1 MNIRHVTLFLLGLIF
16 LSSISLAQTTLLP
29 VAAAAPGPL
38 PKPGPLKIVRIM
50 DHQGTLSYEVLD
62 DEIIRLMKKDLG
74 ERYKNAKKEWSGE
87 RDAWKEKYKGVTF
100 ALPKP
105 LSPKVTIVAKGFNS
119 RSEAE
124 AELAMIQ
131 SSGPFCIYQ
140 VTNGKKKSV
149 DIIPCTELDGVKY
162 SLQMEYHEA
171 LADWAAAR
179 AAFEEENPEG
189 KFDQAMPSPNKVRV
203 LKNKIKTME
212 KASSQMSKY
221 ED

>member
-1 MNIRHVTLFLLGLIF
+1 
-16 LSSISLAQTTLLP
+16 
-29 VAAAAPGPL
+29 L

-50 DHQGTLSYEVLD
+50 DHKGTLSYEVLD
-62 DEIIRLMKKDLG
+62 DEIIRLMKKDLDQ
-74 ERYKNAKKEWSGE
+74 RYKEAKKQWAAE
-87 RDAWKEKYKGVTF
+87 RDAWKEKYNNVTF
-100 ALPKP
+100 ACPKP
-105 LSPKVTIVAKGFNS
+105 LSPKVIVVAKGFNS

-124 AELAMIQ
+124 ADLAMIQ
-131 SSGPFCIYQ
+131 ASGPFCIYQ

-149 DIIPCTELDGVKY
+149 DIISCSELDGVKY
-162 SLQMEYHEA
+162 SLQMEYYEA
-171 LADWAAAR
+171 LSSWAAAK

-189 KFDQAMPSPNKVRV
+189 KFDQPMPSPNKVRV